1 MIKPAVYFTDLHCN
15 KYNQFS
21 EHHDRLKDCLKVID
35 DVFRLAVK
43 SNSDT
48 ILFGGDLGDLPK
60 WIYIEVIDEICT
72 RLSKWFKKCPNI
84 TIYAISGNHDHNKK
98 NFWDKP
104 AKTLLNVFATAFS
117 ERGTYNTLLNLF
129 PGRFI
134 LIDNGV
140 ADLGDNCYVAGIPY
154 YEHKTCFDQALDA
167 MHGVIDPVGKR
178 AKVTLLIHQTPEG
191 IYNKHIKA
199 ETSPS
204 DPRYEAFDMIL
215 CGHIHKP
222 QKLSPKF
229 IIGGNPL
236 HRDLGD
242 IGDVKG
248 IYLLDL
254 TDPVNTIEFISR
266 EGRYPAFVRM
276 KQEKITEEMQQT
288 SFVIPTSDT
297 KKVVI
302 EGSADPT
309 EFGVGMMP
317 KDLLTNFWKQAGG
330 ADERLL
336 KVGLSLID

>member
-1 MIKPAVYFTDLHCN
+1 MIKPAVYFTDLHVN

-35 DVFRLAVK
+35 DVFGLAVK

-60 WIYIEVIDEICT
+60 WIYIEVIDALT
-72 RLSKWFKKCPNI
+72 RRLAKWFGKCPNI
-84 TIYAISGNHDHNKK
+84 CMYAISGNHDHNKK
-98 NFWDKP
+98 NFWEKP
-104 AKTLLNVFATAFS
+104 ANTLLSVFATAF
-117 ERGTYNTLLNLF
+117 
-129 PGRFI
+129 PGRFF

-140 ADLGDNCYVAGIPY
+140 VELDDDCHVAGIPY

-167 MHGVIDPVGKR
+167 QVKLLWDKNDGSAR
-178 AKVTLLIHQTPEG
+178 VTLLIHQTPEG

-204 DPRYEAFDMIL
+204 DPRYEGFDMIL

-242 IGDVKG
+242 IGDIKG

-254 TDPVNTIEFISR
+254 ADPVNTIEFVSR
-266 EGRYPAFVRM
+266 EGRYPAFVRI

-309 EFGVGMMP
+309 EFGLGMMP
-317 KDLLTNFWKQAGG
+317 KDLLTNFWKQVGG